1 MVLSMVLNKSNYL
14 TFSGL
19 MLCFVASG
27 YFLIHGLGLGSDV
40 GYMSISRLNDE
51 INLAEAKLNEISL
64 HRSWLQHRVSLVAE
78 GEVDQDLLSELAQSN
93 GNLFAK
99 NDLIIKIN

>member
-1 MVLSMVLNKSNYL
+1 MVFDKSNYL
-14 TFSGL
+14 SFSGL

-27 YFLIHGLGLGSDV
+27 YFFIHGLGLGSSV
-40 GYMSISRLNDE
+40 GYMSVASLNNEISLS
-51 INLAEAKLNEISL
+51 EAKLNEISQ
-64 HRSWLQHRVSLVAE
+64 HRAWLEHRVSLVAE
-78 GEVDQDLLSELAQSN
+78 GEVDQDLLSELAQDN